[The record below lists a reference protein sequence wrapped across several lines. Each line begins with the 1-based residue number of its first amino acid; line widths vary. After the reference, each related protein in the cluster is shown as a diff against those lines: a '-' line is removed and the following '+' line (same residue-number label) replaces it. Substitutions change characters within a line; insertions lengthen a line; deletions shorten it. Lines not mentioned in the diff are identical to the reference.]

1 MLTVIVPVY
10 NVAPYLNECID
21 SICKQSYRNLQI
33 VLVDDGSTDGSS
45 DICDAWQRR
54 DNRIEVIHKEN
65 GGLPSARKAGLSLA
79 RGNYVAFVDGDDWL
93 ELNCF
98 ELLCGLIPKCAA
110 DIIAF
115 SCVEE
120 YSSYS
125 KIVDNNIPDG
135 FYSKQWLAENKNL
148 WFVGEVFFSWGILP
162 HLCDKIIKTELIKE
176 KYGQIPNNISFGEDA
191 ASSFP
196 CINKAESLLVVN
208 KPLYHYRQRSGS
220 MVKYDGELAN
230 SNFTG
235 LYRVLANMV
244 SDDIHMQV
252 KLREYLFFTLLL
264 KKYSCFERY
273 MPLFPFRKVHV
284 PSRVFIYGAGGFG
297 KVIYRA
303 VVNNPSLSL
312 AGWTDKNY
320 QSEEMKSLPLS
331 EYDSIYSADYDVIVI
346 AILNE
351 EVAMSIKK
359 ELIAKGIPAEKID
372 IVSTNVIDAIE
383 LPEWLTDS

>member
-79 RGNYVAFVDGDDWL
+79 QGDYVAFVDGDDWL

-98 ELLCGLIPKCAA
+98 ELLCGLVSKYNA

-115 SCVEE
+115 GCVEE
-120 YSSYS
+120 YGSYS
-125 KIVDNNIPDG
+125 KIVNNNIENG
-135 FYSKQWLAENKNL
+135 FYSKQWLAENKHL
-148 WFVGEVFFSWGILP
+148 WFMGEVYFSWGMLP
-162 HLCDKIIKTELIKE
+162 HLWDKIFRTELIKE
-176 KYGQIPNNISFGEDA
+176 MYRQVPDNVFFGEDVA
-191 ASSFP
+191 AYFP
-196 CINKAESLLVVN
+196 CISQAESILVVN
-208 KPLYHYRQRSGS
+208 EPLYHYRQRSGS
-220 MVKYDGELAN
+220 MVKCNEELDEK
-230 SNFTG
+230 NFTG
-235 LYRVLANMV
+235 LYRILANIFA
-244 SDDIHMQV
+244 DDTHMRRKV
-252 KLREYLFFTLLL
+252 HEYLFFTLLL
-264 KKYSCFERY
+264 KKYSCFKRY

-284 PSRVFIYGAGGFG
+284 TSRVFIYGAGGFG

-331 EYDSIYSADYDVIVI
+331 DYNSIYSADYDVIVI

-351 EVAMSIKK
+351 EIALSIRKA
-359 ELIAKGIPAEKID
+359 LIANGVLLDKID
-372 IVSTNVIDAIE
+372 FVAKDVIDAAE